1 MPARRRPPYVSYL
14 RVYEPVEHL
23 PAPARARWTT
33 CVRSRSQHR
42 LVEADQYVDSVRRL
56 AGRPPVLVPPVE
68 SRDGRVIEVDGALYV
83 CPQQPRLGVW
93 HQLGSQ
99 DQPLSAALGGQALPP
114 AVREQAA
121 ADLAAYT
128 RDGGEVRMFT
138 RSSTWQVPVA
148 WFVPFV
154 ADERRLEL
162 ADAVDGAPDVE
173 RTLHFER
180 TLRYR
185 AAMSSAR
192 RRCARG
198 LRTARDHLEDT
209 EVVQE
214 VEQVARW
221 LEEFDPRSV
230 VELDYAGLVELL
242 DDAHLRGDD
251 SASDVAEGLAA
262 LAEGDAVSAAAAY
275 RRWSTRWQRVAML
288 ARAS

>member
-1 MPARRRPPYVSYL
+1 MPVRSRPPYVAYL

-23 PAPARARWTT
+23 PAPDRARWTT
-33 CVRSRSQHR
+33 CVRSRLQHR
-42 LVEADQYVDSVRRL
+42 LVEADQYVESVRRL
-56 AGRPPVLVPPVE
+56 AGRPPVLVPPFE
-68 SRDGRVIEVDGALYV
+68 SRDARVIDVEGALYV

-93 HQLGSQ
+93 HQLERP
-99 DQPLSAALGGQALPP
+99 DQPLPELVAGSP

-128 RDGGEVRMFT
+128 RGGGEVRLFT
-138 RSSTWQVPVA
+138 RSSSWQIPVA
-148 WFVPFV
+148 WFVPFA
-154 ADERRLEL
+154 ADDRLLEL
-162 ADAVDGAPDVE
+162 ADAVDRAPDVE
-173 RTLHFER
+173 RS
-180 TLRYR
+180 LRYR
-185 AAMSSAR
+185 AAMSAAR

-198 LRTARDHLEDT
+198 LRAAREHLEDT
-209 EVVQE
+209 EVVEQ

-230 VELDYAGLVELL
+230 VELDYAGLVEML

-262 LAEGDAVSAAAAY
+262 LTEGDAVSAAAAY
-275 RRWSTRWQRVAML
+275 RRWSTRWQRVEML